1 MRSFFKTPEKKE
13 KYLLAA
19 GDLVLLAVVL
29 FCGFLIQLGIR
40 EKIASTLRPVL
51 ELETFPQI
59 VAFVNLAALF
69 LLFSAFFGFI
79 YLMVFYV
86 FGLYDTDLI
95 FNRKTTLVK
104 VGAGVLVGTLLLL
117 GLLNILHKR
126 IFFPEVWL
134 VFGVLLSTILLLWRL
149 VYSSRLATPKPYRVL
164 FCGRDCLSDKAIA
177 NLSTNGSSKFFR
189 VTGCTEADFVAS
201 CSNSNEKQNGKY
213 DLIVYPFMKT
223 LSQEHLIAMVKKKF
237 EGVNVSSS
245 LNFYKN
251 VTGSFPVF
259 ELSAQWLVDLSMSLG
274 LANQFQKR
282 IKRFLDILFSGIGI
296 LTTLPIMLA
305 IVAVIKLASDGPIL
319 FIHERLGLNRKPFLL
334 YKFRTM
340 VNNAESNTGPVWAQK
355 GDPRVTTVGK
365 ILRKTRLDELPQ
377 FFNVLKGD
385 MSFIGPRPIRQF
397 FADKLTQEFPFYFLR
412 FYVKPGLTG
421 WAQVSG
427 DYGETV
433 EGQLR
438 KLEYELFYIHEYSLL
453 LDAVII
459 LKTIQRVLSAK
470 GQ

>member
-1 MRSFFKTPEKKE
+1 MKSHLRTPERME
-13 KYLLAA
+13 KYILAF
-19 GDLVLLAVVL
+19 GDQSLIAAVLLLCFLTQIELRGKLGVL
-29 FCGFLIQLGIR
+29 
-40 EKIASTLRPVL
+40 LRPIL
-51 ELETFPQI
+51 ELDVFAKI
-59 VAFVNLAALF
+59 VAFANLGIMF
-69 LLFSAFFGFI
+69 LGFSGFFGMI
-79 YLMVFYV
+79 YLTLFYI

-95 FNRKTTLVK
+95 FNRKVTLVK
-104 VGAGVLVGTLLLL
+104 LGTAIVLG
-117 GLLNILHKR
+117 
-126 IFFPEVWL
+126 
-134 VFGVLLSTILLLWRL
+134 TILLLGFLNFLHKRLFFTEVWVLFGVCLFVALFLWRL
-149 VYSSRLATPKPYRVL
+149 IYSKRLAHPKRYRVL
-164 FCGRDCLSDKAIA
+164 VCGQDSLSEKAISH
-177 NLSTNGSSKFFR
+177 LSKDGIGRFFG
-189 VTGCTEADFVAS
+189 TSQCSEGDFVAS
-201 CSNSNEKQNGKY
+201 CSKTNGKENGRY
-213 DLIVYPFMKT
+213 DLIVYPFMKS
-223 LSQEHLIAMVKKKF
+223 LGQDHLVGLVKKKF

-296 LTTLPIMLA
+296 LVTLPIMLVIGA
-305 IVAVIKLASDGPIL
+305 MIKLTSDGPIL
-319 FIHERLGLNRKPFLL
+319 FTHERLGLDRKPFLL

-340 VNNAESNTGPVWAQK
+340 VHNAEAKTGPVWAQK
-355 GDPRVTTVGK
+355 DDPRVTPVGK
-365 ILRKTRLDELPQ
+365 FLRKTRLDELPQ
-377 FFNVLKGD
+377 FFNVFKGD
-385 MSFIGPRPIRQF
+385 MSFVGPRPIRQF

-459 LKTIQRVLSAK
+459 LKTVQRVLSAK